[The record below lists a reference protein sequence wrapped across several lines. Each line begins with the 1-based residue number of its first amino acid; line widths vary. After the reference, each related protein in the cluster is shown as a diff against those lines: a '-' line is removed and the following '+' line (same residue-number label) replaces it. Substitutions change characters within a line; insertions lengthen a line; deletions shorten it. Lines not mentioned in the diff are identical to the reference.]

1 MTPVYHIAILASGSG
16 TNAEA
21 IMSYFQQHPTIR
33 VNLILTNKSD
43 ALVIARAKKFEIP
56 VIIFSKAEFQNE
68 YRFLKKLEDHRIT
81 HLVLAG
87 FLWLIPP
94 YLVKAFPNRIIN
106 IHPALLPKFGGKGMY
121 GRKVH
126 EAIKQANEEKTGI
139 TIHLVNEHYDE
150 GTTVFQASCDVMP
163 DDTVEDISRKV
174 QQLEHQHY
182 PIVIEGWIQKK

>member
-1 MTPVYHIAILASGSG
+1 MSSVYHIAILASGSG

-21 IMSYFQQHPTIR
+21 IMNHFQHHASIQ
-33 VNLILTNKSD
+33 VKLVLTNKPD
-43 ALVIARAKKFEIP
+43 ALVIDRAKKFEIP
-56 VIIFSKAEFQNE
+56 AIVFSKDDFRNE
-68 YRFLKKLEDHRIT
+68 TWFLNKLEEQRIT

-87 FLWLIPP
+87 FLWLIPS

-121 GRKVH
+121 GLKVH
-126 EAIKQANEEKTGI
+126 EAVKRAKETETGI

-150 GTTVFQASCDVMP
+150 GAIVFQARCQVQPNDS
-163 DDTVEDISRKV
+163 VEDISRKV

-182 PIVIEGWIQKK
+182 PMVIESWIQKN